1 MMKATHNSEAEKRGS
16 ALIVV
21 LWIIGLLAILVT
33 SMAFDAH
40 VEARLTAYSR
50 RRLQAYYIAK
60 SGLEV
65 AESLMYAAADHS
77 AEALLID
84 AIDGFESAVE
94 RLSDGLAVNGMTVEL
109 GDGVLSLWIEP
120 EPSRRNVNLLN
131 ERDWERILE
140 MAGVPEGQWP
150 VLIDSFLDWLD
161 ADDVPRF
168 DGAETDDYYA
178 QLDPPYRAKN
188 GPLDT
193 VEELLLIRG
202 FTPAILWGG
211 EHEVEFGEPVAVQGV
226 ADLLTTYGDGKVN
239 INAASARVLRTLDG
253 VDEIAAGAIIE
264 EREGFLR
271 EDGTQESTP
280 FTSGQDLMRRIP
292 GLNPDIAQQLTTD
305 SQIFRIT
312 MIGTVGGVSRR
323 LWGIVEYRN
332 RKITIL
338 RWREED

>member
-1 MMKATHNSEAEKRGS
+1 MNKAKYNAEAESRAS

-21 LWIIGLLAILVT
+21 LWVVGLLSILVT

-50 RRLQAYYIAK
+50 RRLQAYYLAK

-65 AESLMYAAADHS
+65 AESLMYSATEHGDEAAP
-77 AEALLID
+77 ID
-84 AIDGFESAVE
+84 AIEGFESAVE

-109 GDGVLSLWIEP
+109 GTGQLRIWIEP

-161 ADDVPRF
+161 PDDVPRF

-178 QLDPPYRAKN
+178 RLDPPYRAKN

-202 FTPAILWGG
+202 FSPAILWGG
-211 EHEVEFGEPVAVQGV
+211 EHEVEFGEPVAVQGI

-271 EDGTQESTP
+271 DDGTQESTP
-280 FTSGQDLMRRIP
+280 FISGQDMLRRIP
-292 GLNPDIAQQLTTD
+292 GLNPGIAQQLTTD

-312 MIGTVGGVSRR
+312 SIGTVGGVSRR

-332 RKITIL
+332 KTLTVL